1 MNYKKV
7 TALFLAAAMMVSSLT
22 ACGGSKDTKEEK
34 KEEKKTES
42 SVTEDGGEETPAEE
56 VSLPLKETM
65 EFTSF
70 SALDQEY
77 ALGDNVAMKK
87 AMEDANINITFDS
100 VLGADI
106 TEKRNL
112 VLASGEYPDMFFK
125 AGLNINDLNKYGPQG
140 IFIPLE
146 DMIKQYA
153 PNLSAKLDEMDAW
166 QYITSPDG
174 HIYSLPEI
182 SRPNG
187 SNPAYWV
194 DKKWMDN
201 LGLQEPKSFEE
212 LYEVLKAFKE
222 EDANG
227 NGDAS
232 DEIPLTFTD
241 VVKPE
246 LLLQYADYAYD
257 TNTKTAVIDG
267 ELTYIPTSEK
277 WKEFVAYITKLYQ
290 EGLMDKNSFTQKHEQ
305 QGAIGQ
311 AGDVLGTFFDAGA
324 FLTVGRDND
333 DDYILLTPFQ
343 EGTFPN
349 NTGVIPG
356 TLAITDTCE
365 HPEILV
371 AWADKF
377 YSEDGGI
384 LAWLGVEGET
394 YTVNDKGEWEWII
407 GGEYGDDI
415 ATVRSSA
422 TIQGAQNHPSIQP
435 DFWFD
440 NMSAEVDPDEV
451 YLNEQ
456 RAKAAALG
464 VVPLPMMN
472 YSDADM
478 KTISTLKTDLDA
490 YIDQYLAQVATGEL
504 NLEDSWEEY
513 VATANAMGAEE
524 LTSIYQKVYSEAEK

>member
-7 TALFLAAAMMVSSLT
+7 TALILASVMMASAFVGCSGGGDEKTSKSE
-22 ACGGSKDTKEEK
+22 GSKTETNSSKEE
-34 KEEKKTES
+34 TL
-42 SVTEDGGEETPAEE
+42 EDI
-56 VSLPLKETM
+56 SFPLKETM

-70 SALDQEY
+70 SGMDQEY
-77 ALGDNVAMKK
+77 ALDECLAMQT
-87 AMEDANINITFDS
+87 AMENANIKISFDS
-100 VLGADI
+100 VLGADL

-112 VLASGEYPDMFFK
+112 VLASGDYPDMFLK
-125 AGLNINDLNKYGPQG
+125 ASLAMSDLNKYGSQG

-146 DMIKQYA
+146 DLIREYA
-153 PNLSAKLDEMDAW
+153 PNLTAKLDEMDAW
-166 QYITSPDG
+166 EYITSSDG

-194 DKKWMDN
+194 NKKWMDS
-201 LGLQEPKSFEE
+201 LGLQEPKSFDE

-227 NGDAS
+227 NGDPS
-232 DEIPLTFTD
+232 DEIPITFTD

-246 LLLQYADYAYD
+246 LLLQYADYGYD
-257 TNTKTAVIDG
+257 TATRTAVIDG
-267 ELTYIPTSEK
+267 ELTYLPTSEE
-277 WKEFVAYITKLYQ
+277 WKEFIAYITKLYQ

-305 QGAIGQ
+305 QAAIGQ
-311 AGDVLGTFFDAGA
+311 SGDV
-324 FLTVGRDND
+324 
-333 DDYILLTPFQ
+333 
-343 EGTFPN
+343 N
-349 NTGVIPG
+349 NTGVTPG
-356 TLAITDTCE
+356 TLAITDACE
-365 HPEILV
+365 HPEVIV
-371 AWADKF
+371 AWADQF
-377 YSEDGGI
+377 YSEEGGV

-394 YTVNDKGEWEWII
+394 YKINEAGDWEWIV
-407 GGEYGDDI
+407 GGEYGEDI
-415 ATVRSSA
+415 ATVRSKA

-440 NMSAEVDPDEV
+440 KMSVEVDPDEV

-456 RAKAAALG
+456 RAKAAELG
-464 VVPLPMMN
+464 AIPLPMMQ
-472 YSDADM
+472 YSDEDM

-504 NLEDSWEEY
+504 DLEESWEEY

-524 LTSIYQKVYSEAEK
+524 LTSIYQKTYSEAIK

>member
-7 TALFLAAAMMVSSLT
+7 TALILASVMMASAFVGCSGGGDEKTSKSE
-22 ACGGSKDTKEEK
+22 GSKTETNSSKEE
-34 KEEKKTES
+34 TL
-42 SVTEDGGEETPAEE
+42 EDI
-56 VSLPLKETM
+56 SFPLKETM

-70 SALDQEY
+70 SGMDQEY
-77 ALGDNVAMKK
+77 ALDECLAMQT
-87 AMEDANINITFDS
+87 AMENANIKISFDS
-100 VLGADI
+100 VLGADL

-112 VLASGEYPDMFFK
+112 VLASGDYPDMFLK
-125 AGLNINDLNKYGPQG
+125 AGLAMSDLNKYGSQG

-146 DMIKQYA
+146 DLIREYA
-153 PNLSAKLDEMDAW
+153 PNLTAKLDEMDAW
-166 QYITSPDG
+166 EYITSSDG

-194 DKKWMDN
+194 NKKWMDS
-201 LGLQEPKSFEE
+201 LGLQEPKSFDE

-227 NGDAS
+227 NGDPS
-232 DEIPLTFTD
+232 DEIPITFTD

-246 LLLQYADYAYD
+246 LLLQYADYGYD
-257 TNTKTAVIDG
+257 TATRTAVIDG
-267 ELTYIPTSEK
+267 ELTYLPTSEE
-277 WKEFVAYITKLYQ
+277 WKEFIAYITKLYQ

-305 QGAIGQ
+305 QAAIGQ
-311 AGDVLGTFFDAGA
+311 SGDVLGTFFDAGA
-324 FLTVGRDND
+324 FLAVGRDND

-349 NTGVIPG
+349 NTGVTPG
-356 TLAITDTCE
+356 TLAITDACE
-365 HPEILV
+365 HPEVIV
-371 AWADKF
+371 AWADQF
-377 YSEDGGI
+377 YSEEGGV

-394 YTVNDKGEWEWII
+394 YKINEAGDWEWIV
-407 GGEYGDDI
+407 GGEYGEDI
-415 ATVRSSA
+415 ATVRSKA

-440 NMSAEVDPDEV
+440 KMSVEVDPDEV

-456 RAKAAALG
+456 RAKAAELG
-464 VVPLPMMN
+464 AIPLPMMQ
-472 YSDADM
+472 YSDEDM
-478 KTISTLKTDLDA
+478 KIISTLKTDLDA

-504 NLEDSWEEY
+504 DLEESWEEY

-524 LTSIYQKVYSEAEK
+524 LTSIYQKTYSEAIK